1 MLKIA
6 YSDIYVYHLPE
17 GHRFPMSKYE
27 LLPEQLLYEGTV
39 TEDSFFIPDQLT
51 KKQLLSVH
59 SEEYLN
65 KLDTLSLSRKEIRAI
80 GFPIQ
85 RSLIERSKYIACGTY
100 QCAQY
105 AQQYGIS
112 LNIAG
117 GTHHSYPDHGEGF
130 CVFNDMALAARLLL
144 DEGAVKK
151 ILFIDLDV
159 HQGNGNAYIFRNE
172 EAVYTFSMHGANNY
186 PLRKEQSNLDIGVP
200 DRIEDK
206 DYLGLLYEHLPRLID
221 EVQPDLAF
229 YQAGVDIL
237 MTDKLGRL
245 SVSAEG
251 CKQRDRYVM
260 QQCKMNSIPLVVT
273 MGGGY
278 SEKIYDIIEAH
289 ANTYR
294 LAQDLYF

>member
-6 YSDIYVYHLPE
+6 YSDIYVYQLPE

-27 LLPEQLLYEGTV
+27 LLPQQLLYEGTV
-39 TEDSFFIPDQLT
+39 NEDSFFVPHQLT
-51 KKQLLSVH
+51 KAQLLRVH
-59 SEEYLN
+59 TEAYLH
-65 KLDTLSLSRKEIRAI
+65 KLDTLTLTRKEIRAI
-80 GFPIQ
+80 GFPILK
-85 RSLIERSKYIACGTY
+85 SLVERGKYIACGTY
-100 QCAQY
+100 QCAKY

-117 GTHHSYPDHGEGF
+117 GTHHAYADHGEGF

-144 DEGAVKK
+144 DEGSVKK

-159 HQGNGNAYIFRNE
+159 HQGNGNAYVFRNE
-172 EAVYTFSMHGANNY
+172 AAVYTFSMHGAKNY
-186 PLRKEQSNLDIGVP
+186 PLRKEVSDLDIGVP
-200 DRIEDK
+200 DRIEDSA
-206 DYLGLLYEHLPRLID
+206 YLGLLYEHLPRLMD
-221 EVQPDLAF
+221 SVQPDIAF

-237 MTDKLGRL
+237 ATDKLGRL
-245 SVSAEG
+245 SISLEG

-260 QQCKMNSIPLVVT
+260 QQCKSNKIPLVVT

-294 LAQDLYF
+294 MAQDLYF